1 MAIKHSAVQDA
12 MVEQPELTRRYCM
25 EQWLEDG
32 GWHDVTVNMNSAN
45 GKIAEKILYCLL
57 LRSKAI
63 IYFAYG
69 LQIGCSL
76 LS

>member
-1 MAIKHSAVQDA
+1 
-12 MVEQPELTRRYCM
+12 M